1 SSNWLQNVMILP
13 GNCVE
18 FSLEASSLYAQD
30 PHVNR
35 YGFKCLVVGYD
46 NPVLLNGNNSCL
58 VRIEQE
64 LSYLGGMCSAN
75 LMKKNLSLP
84 DDKDVEDLTSISETI
99 STHFALLS
107 KGLALAEPELT
118 AYTNRCGV
126 VIAGV

>member
-1 SSNWLQNVMILP
+1 M
-13 GNCVE
+13 
-18 FSLEASSLYAQD
+18 
-30 PHVNR
+30 
-35 YGFKCLVVGYD
+35 
-46 NPVLLNGNNSCL
+46 
-58 VRIEQE
+58 RIEQE

-118 AYTNRCGV
+118 IHQALESYLPIG
-126 VIAGV
+126 